1 MTVVFAYCD
10 VAGCEDPKDPGFP
23 RPAFRNGKCSSHMKQ
38 LQRTGRTA
46 PIKEKLPVS
55 ERLIEAYGRFAE
67 ADSDEDYERH
77 KREFRVLAKALG
89 KEEAGEAIR
98 QALRRRRAEGKHVG
112 RPLKSERERVLE
124 DVAMMVDLIGVA
136 KAAVIVARQHRIS
149 RRTVF
154 RYLAVTK
161 GGLSSP
167 RVSAPRPRRAG

>member
-1 MTVVFAYCD
+1 MTVILAYCD
-10 VAGCEDPKDPGFP
+10 VPGCEDPKDPGFP

-89 KEEAGEAIR
+89 KEEISSSLKEALARARAAG
-98 QALRRRRAEGKHVG
+98 RRLG
-112 RPLKSERERVLE
+112 RPPKVDRARVIDLVRLLGRTSLVARVLQ
-124 DVAMMVDLIGVA
+124 V
-136 KAAVIVARQHRIS
+136 S
-149 RRTVF
+149 TRTIQ
-154 RYLAVTK
+154 RCLLQATK
-161 GGLSSP
+161 TRVLSQP
-167 RVSAPRPRRAG
+167 VRPRRAG

>member
-1 MTVVFAYCD
+1 MTALAYCD
-10 VAGCEDPKDPGFP
+10 VPGCEDPNDAGFP

-46 PIKEKLPVS
+46 PIKEKLPTS

-89 KEEAGEAIR
+89 KEEVGAAIR
-98 QALRRRRAEGKHVG
+98 EALRRRQARGEPIGRTPKAARENVLATFSEACEVVG
-112 RPLKSERERVLE
+112 
-124 DVAMMVDLIGVA
+124 AA
-136 KAAVIVARQHRIS
+136 KAAEITARLHRIS

-161 GGLSSP
+161 GRLLTPP
-167 RVSAPRPRRAG
+167 RSARPQRAG